1 MVKAVL
7 DVGSNSVLLLVA
19 RKAGDGWIPVFESSA
34 VTGLG
39 YKTKS
44 TGLLDDQ
51 AQTRTLRAIAE
62 AFSKARNLG
71 ADSIFAGGTMA
82 LRIARNTEEFLQKAA
97 DQGTPIQVIS
107 GEEEAE
113 LGFLAVANDPL
124 FASEQTL
131 TIIDPGGHSTEL
143 VTATRTPNGWNTLLR
158 KSFPVGALGLRESVM
173 NSETPS
179 FADRLAAV
187 DEIDSL
193 IGLEYLPNRA
203 GKAVS
208 LGATG
213 TNLISIKE
221 KLSTWEPNKVHG
233 AILDFEEVSR
243 AVGWLCDMTDAQRSE
258 IPGLEKGREGT
269 IHIGSLILERF
280 MQVTHVLDCTV
291 SIRGW
296 RHALLERD

>member
-1 MVKAVL
+1 MVKAVV

-19 RKAGDGWIPVFESSA
+19 RKTGDGWIPIFESSV

-39 YKTKS
+39 HKTKS
-44 TGLLDDQ
+44 SGLLNVQ
-51 AQTRTLRAIAE
+51 AQTRTLNAIAE
-62 AFSKARNLG
+62 AFSQARNLG
-71 ADSIFAGGTMA
+71 ADSILAGGTMA
-82 LRIARNTEEFLQKAA
+82 LRIARNSEEFVQKAA
-97 DQGTPIQVIS
+97 DQGTPIQIIS

-113 LGFLAVANDPL
+113 LGFQAVANDPL
-124 FASEQTL
+124 FALEQTL

-143 VTATRTPNGWNTLLR
+143 VTATKTTNGWKTLLR

-173 NSETPS
+173 QAETPS

-193 IGLEYLPNRA
+193 IGLEYLPHRA
-203 GKAVS
+203 GRAVA

-213 TNLISIKE
+213 TNLISIRE
-221 KLSTWEPNKVHG
+221 GLSNWEPNKVHG
-233 AILDFEEVSR
+233 ATLDFEEVSR
-243 AVGWLCDMTDAQRSE
+243 AVGWLCDMTDAHRSE
-258 IPGLEKGREGT
+258 IPGLERGREGT